1 MAGRQLS
8 IESCTAST
16 EVSPTHTAQKA
27 INGDGLTCWDSGPL
41 VKGSAVLLPLTITLK
56 LKVSTPRALLFSSLE
71 YDPSESFSECCNNQM
86 PAVISL

>member
-27 INGDGLTCWDSGPL
+27 INGDGLTFWDSGPL
-41 VKGSAVLLPLTITLK
+41 VEGSDVLLPITITLK
-56 LKVSTPRALLFSSLE
+56 LEVKAPTLTALPQPLSATPATRSPNA
-71 YDPSESFSECCNNQM
+71 Q
-86 PAVISL
+86 